1 MTRDDIDSFVDM
13 AAPGEELYVPDGLDE
28 AFMGVTSHVNPPA
41 AVYSIQKCVDI
52 LSKSMT
58 RDEAL
63 DHVYFNVIGGCPA
76 SSGPIFIDEPN

>member
-1 MTRDDIDSFVDM
+1 MTRDEIDSFVDM
-13 AAPGEELYVPDGLDE
+13 AAPGESLYVPDGLDG

-52 LSKSMT
+52 LSESMT

-63 DHVYFNVIGGCPA
+63 DHVYYNVIGGCPA
-76 SSGPIFIDEPN
+76 PSAPIFIDEPN